1 MCCIKLSE
9 SPLVDC
15 AATAYS
21 MELTESDIHKSE
33 CRVFVAV
40 MCNLLSAVFPRIV
53 GCELEDAGGRFNWF

>member
-21 MELTESDIHKSE
+21 MELTESDIQKGE
-33 CRVFVAV
+33 CVFVAV